1 MSMSWEI
8 DVKVRPEGQRWFQ
21 KWKAT
26 IATIKVG
33 EQYLPVNSS
42 LNYHPH
48 SLLTTAAELIL
59 KPYRKDRSTH
69 KKFYLRKLN
78 GQWWFVEERN
88 GKILAAATA
97 EVRFMGEP
105 KPVKE
110 VGYKDERVEP

>member
-1 MSMSWEI
+1 MGWEI

-26 IATIKVG
+26 ITTIKVG

-42 LNYHPH
+42 LNYPPH
-48 SLLTTAAELIL
+48 SLLNTATELIL
-59 KPYRKDRSTH
+59 KPYRKDRSTC

-78 GQWWFVEERN
+78 EQWWFVEEKD

-105 KPVKE
+105 KPVKRKS
-110 VGYKDERVEP
+110 GYKDERVEL